1 MRFALL
7 SALILMGSAGFAAEP
22 VKDEKPSVAACATYG
37 DNFYAV
43 PGSAMCVAAGA
54 IAELTGQS
62 SRLSSGAYK
71 QNQLVFHGALAG
83 DARIDTGAGELR
95 GFARVSYYSDSHS
108 WTPDYLFVSLTGQNE
123 ASGQI
128 GITDSTFNYLGGGP
142 AVGTLRSANLSAKM
156 IRLTLPV
163 TSGLKFKVSMEIDPQ
178 ERPRAVADPISRI
191 FPAAIP
197 SITSNDQWQ
206 PDLVAALSYE
216 PLEGSAQL
224 SGVLHRVQSPRAD
237 IPDQTGF
244 AIQFGVT
251 LPLNFAPPVAKD
263 DASDDSD
270 DTDSD
275 DSDDDSTDTSDSAQT
290 DRAAK
295 PVKAAKPYEITHS
308 LAGQI
313 AYARGATLYLGY
325 GTGRFSKAAVDA
337 VVVPG
342 GTLELITGVTAMGY
356 YAIGWFPTI
365 TQNIFA
371 SWSQLNPPSAAV
383 GFNLQG
389 NRAYRE
395 GRLGTNFVYEP
406 VKNFTITL
414 EAMAMRADLSG
425 ILNGVAT
432 QIGNP
437 TTAYQFSLQVSK
449 VF

>member
-1 MRFALL
+1 MRFVLVLAFVLVM
-7 SALILMGSAGFAAEP
+7 SAAMAAEP
-22 VKDEKPSVAACATYG
+22 TKPDSAPAAGACASYG
-37 DNFYAV
+37 DTFYAV

-54 IAELTGQS
+54 ILELTGQS

-83 DARIDTGAGELR
+83 DARLATGAGELR
-95 GFARVSYYSDSHS
+95 AFARVSYYSDSES
-108 WTPDYLFVSLTGQNE
+108 WTPDYLFVSLTGKNE
-123 ASGQI
+123 VEGQI

-142 AVGTLRSANLSAKM
+142 SVGTLRSANLSGKL
-156 IRLTLPV
+156 IRFTLPV
-163 TSGLKFKVSMEIDPQ
+163 MAGLKFKVSMEVDPQ
-178 ERPRAVADPISRI
+178 ERPRSVADPISRL
-191 FPAAIP
+191 FPKAVP
-197 SITSNDQWQ
+197 SITTTDQWQ

-216 PLEGSAQL
+216 PKEGSAQL
-224 SGVLHRVQSPRAD
+224 SGALHRVQSPRAG

-251 LPLNFAPPVAKD
+251 LPLNFAPPDPPSTAD
-263 DASDDSD
+263 D
-270 DTDSD
+270 DSD
-275 DSDDDSTDTSDSAQT
+275 DSDDDSDDTQDGDADASDQSDKVKPAKASA
-290 DRAAK
+290 
-295 PVKAAKPYEITHS
+295 PYEITHS

-356 YAIGWFPTI
+356 YAIGWLPKV

-371 SWSQLNPPSAAV
+371 SWSQLSPPSAAI

-406 VKNFTITL
+406 MKDFTITL

-425 ILNGVAT
+425 IVNGIAT
-432 QIGNP
+432 QIGSP

-449 VF
+449 VY